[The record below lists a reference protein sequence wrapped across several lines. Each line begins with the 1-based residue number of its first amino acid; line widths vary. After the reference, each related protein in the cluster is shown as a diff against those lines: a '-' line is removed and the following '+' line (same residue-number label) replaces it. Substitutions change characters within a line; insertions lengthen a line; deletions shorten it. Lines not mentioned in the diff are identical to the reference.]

1 MTEDSLPAWLLQIL
15 RDAGLSSSEHPLAVL
30 PAHPAALET
39 ELFSG
44 KWVVLSSAVWSQPDL
59 MTVEVAARLC
69 ARLQGQVLMAVRL
82 YSDVGEHQ
90 TWCRGIDVDRDI
102 YGSPIWLFM
111 KNGIV
116 DRFYVGPHLGK
127 EGEERMYRRIVGWLN
142 GEKKELP
149 PSDFSRLAH
158 WIISFW
164 QPAKRGEE

>member
-1 MTEDSLPAWLLQIL
+1 MTEDSLPEWMLQIL

-44 KWVVLSSAVWSQPDL
+44 RWVVLSSAVWSGPDRL
-59 MTVEVAARLC
+59 AVEVAARLG

-82 YSDVGEHQ
+82 FSDDCEHQ

-102 YGSPIWLFM
+102 HGMSPIWLFM
-111 KNGIV
+111 KEGIV
-116 DRFYVGPHLGK
+116 DRFYFGPHLGK
-127 EGEERMYRRIVGWLN
+127 EGEERMYRRVVGWLN

-149 PSDFSRLAH
+149 PSDFSRLAN

-164 QPAKRGEE
+164 KPFKEW

>member
-59 MTVEVAARLC
+59 LAVEVAARLC
-69 ARLQGQVLMAVRL
+69 TRLQGRVLMGVRL
-82 YSDVGEHQ
+82 FSDDREHQ
-90 TWCRGIDVDRDI
+90 TWCHGVDFNSMC
-102 YGSPIWLFM
+102 YPIWLFM
-111 KNGIV
+111 KDGIV

-149 PSDFSRLAH
+149 PSDFSRLAN

-164 QPAKRGEE
+164 KPFKEW